1 MVGIVGGIVVGG
13 VGFEFGGAGIDEAK
27 GGMDL
32 VFFPPSANGAGAG
45 DEFFRWSWEDAGE
58 VVIGE
63 ASLAGLLEQR

>member
-1 MVGIVGGIVVGG
+1 MVGVVGGIVVGG
-13 VGFEFGGAGIDEAK
+13 VGFELSGTGIDEAK
-27 GGMDL
+27 GRMDL

-58 VVIGE
+58 VGIGE